1 MVFIFFFKK
10 KMFLRH
16 RFLCYPGNQTVQDLG
31 GGLIINCFIIDLK
44 IMFTDQHQEV
54 VLERL
59 VTGINSLISPDIYIT
74 KYLETARP
82 VVPGDEP
89 LLQNKERNS
98 ECEQS
103 LAVHLSARH
112 I

>member
-1 MVFIFFFKK
+1 
-10 KMFLRH
+10 
-16 RFLCYPGNQTVQDLG
+16 
-31 GGLIINCFIIDLK
+31 
-44 IMFTDQHQEV
+44 MFTDQHQEV

-59 VTGINSLISPDIYIT
+59 VAGINSLISPDIYIT
-74 KYLETARP
+74 KYLGTARP

-89 LLQNKERNS
+89 LLQNKERKA

-103 LAVHLSARH
+103 IPVHLTTRH

>member
-89 LLQNKERNS
+89 LLQNKERKA
-98 ECEQS
+98 ECEQNI
-103 LAVHLSARH
+103 AVHLTARH